1 MHKGM
6 CYIGCYLLLCH
17 LSTPSFCL
25 YFYHFL
31 FLELK
36 KLYLVT
42 SELTVQYFSCHM
54 NLSSYLL
61 LCLSEGDAE
70 GEGTEV
76 RGVGTGHVR
85 TGSSRMLSFSISS
98 IIYSTDTWK
107 QRRIKKMDDEADK
120 MKAMWIKGKVKICQ
134 EDGNNEQ
141 KGHRV
146 EEVWRS
152 IEEGERE
159 RKKSFQRHFT
169 RSI

>member
-1 MHKGM
+1 MSSV
-6 CYIGCYLLLCH
+6 YTQF
-17 LSTPSFCL
+17 LS
-25 YFYHFL
+25 L
-31 FLELK
+31 FLPLPLFRTKK

-42 SELTVQYFSCHM
+42 SELTVQYFMS
-54 NLSSYLL
+54 LSSYLL

-107 QRRIKKMDDEADK
+107 RRGIKKMNDEADK

-146 EEVWRS
+146 EEVWRV

>member
-1 MHKGM
+1 
-6 CYIGCYLLLCH
+6 
-17 LSTPSFCL
+17 
-25 YFYHFL
+25 
-31 FLELK
+31 
-36 KLYLVT
+36 
-42 SELTVQYFSCHM
+42 M
-54 NLSSYLL
+54 NASAYLL

-107 QRRIKKMDDEADK
+107 QRGIKKMDDEADE
-120 MKAMWIKGKVKICQ
+120 MKAMWIKGNVKICQ

-146 EEVWRS
+146 EEEFGEWSRRES
-152 IEEGERE
+152 ERE
-159 RKKSFQRHFT
+159 KSHFRILPDQYNSTAISIINSLSCIQFALFPAPQIHFT
-169 RSI
+169 ASANKAICSSWR